1 MASNLLETHQNK
13 WFAPFLPRGPQS
25 FMFKKSVLKLSV
37 FGGLNGTLLPGNLSE
52 KVGGEAPHLFDWFPG
67 RRDSCPKAYDF
78 RTDSNTNNKSRT
90 SGGVRLRDRQGAR
103 SHLVESCAA
112 LPAPPFEC
120 LVSLAARPW
129 ERGRF
134 ALPRAK
140 EIGGMG
146 APLRVS
152 LKIGF
157 LSFGLFETRTVNSS
171 TSRGS

>member
-1 MASNLLETHQNK
+1 MVRS
-13 WFAPFLPRGPQS
+13 LPPQRS
-25 FMFKKSVLKLSV
+25 SIFHVHEIGFEIVC

-157 LSFGLFETRTVNSS
+157 RSFGLFETRTVNSS